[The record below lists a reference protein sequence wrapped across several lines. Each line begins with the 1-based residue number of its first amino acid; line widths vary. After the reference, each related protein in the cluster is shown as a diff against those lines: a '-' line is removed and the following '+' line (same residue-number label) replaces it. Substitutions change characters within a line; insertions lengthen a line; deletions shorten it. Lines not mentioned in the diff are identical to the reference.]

1 MKNLNIVDFM
11 RENNLPFTSFKQREC
26 VKKFFKDDLGR
37 PLDANEKGKLDSVV
51 KYAQRSYKQFNQNFN
66 IFLRSKTSWMENKI
80 PFPRIPTSRAPT
92 VRAVRRIKSFSST
105 SHWTKNRR
113 MQKLKETYLSDEL
126 LHALVMS
133 KGSHKNV
140 KKVIR
145 PIAGHWR

>member
-26 VKKFFKDDLGR
+26 VKKFVKDDLGR
-37 PLDANEKGKLDSVV
+37 PLDANEKGKLDSVN
-51 KYAQRSYKQFNQNFN
+51 KQFNRNFN
-66 IFLRSKTSWMENKI
+66 IFLHSKTSWMENKIPI

-92 VRAVRRIKSFSST
+92 VRVVRRIKSFSST

-126 LHALVMS
+126 LHSLIMS
-133 KGSHKNV
+133 EGSHKNV
-140 KKVIR
+140 KKVR
-145 PIAGHWR
+145 WPIAGARAMNVG

>member
-26 VKKFFKDDLGR
+26 VKKFVKDDLGR
-37 PLDANEKGKLDSVV
+37 PLYANEKGKLDSVV
-51 KYAQRSYKQFNQNFN
+51 RYVQRSYKQFNRNFN

-80 PFPRIPTSRAPT
+80 PFPRIPTSRAPN
-92 VRAVRRIKSFSST
+92 VRGVRRIKSFSST
-105 SHWTKNRR
+105 SRWTKNRR